1 VHDAAYG
8 GNSLLANGLTPT
20 GPMPTLR
27 ARMIAF
33 QSGGNAN
40 CELIG
45 EKNFP
50 DCQLCVAAMI
60 CRKVVMDLVP
70 HGYRT

>member
-45 EKNFP
+45 EKKFSGLP
-50 DCQLCVAAMI
+50 
-60 CRKVVMDLVP
+60 VVRCGNDLSQS
-70 HGYRT
+70 